1 MAYGG
6 NGGAIGDG
14 GSYPPGGAGGGLCT
28 HPCGCTVEFTR
39 HHSTSGSVMFPGGGG
54 EGAGGKNTS
63 SAAVAFVDVAFVAVA
78 FDVSA
83 ADIAADPPGSRR
95 KCRDERGVASRSRAG
110 ETDGDPLA
118 VGGGG
123 HRGGGRMACR
133 AVACGVGSSARDA
146 ACANAGAARVVVT
159 VETATLNV
167 RHLRATPRME
177 EILDWSVVTN

>member
-1 MAYGG
+1 
-6 NGGAIGDG
+6 
-14 GSYPPGGAGGGLCT
+14 
-28 HPCGCTVEFTR
+28 
-39 HHSTSGSVMFPGGGG
+39 MFPGGGG

-177 EILDWSVVTN
+177 EILDW